1 MTIKEVI
8 VENIHGEKFV
18 LNVFLNLASIRA
30 IEKELKQMDKSY
42 NFYKC
47 LPMIDKGEL
56 SITLAYICNCVHLEG
71 KKAPLGSDFFDDH
84 DINFLNYSAELIS
97 ALAQCLTDNKSGVES
112 KGK

>member
-56 SITLAYICNCVHLEG
+56 STFEIFSKNFDLETLKFV
-71 KKAPLGSDFFDDH
+71 
-84 DINFLNYSAELIS
+84 
-97 ALAQCLTDNKSGVES
+97 
-112 KGK
+112 